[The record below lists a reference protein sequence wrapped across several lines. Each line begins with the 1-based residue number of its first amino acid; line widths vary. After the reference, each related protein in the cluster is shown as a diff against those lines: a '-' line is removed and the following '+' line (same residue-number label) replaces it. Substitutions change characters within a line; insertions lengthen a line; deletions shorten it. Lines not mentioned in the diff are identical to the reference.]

1 MFNKTADS
9 SNIHIMLKTNTRLSE
24 GNKWPIYTHQLHGV
38 QLASCL
44 LVQEC
49 NEVTFLW
56 LIRLCHFTAWIMFA
70 TDAKQEQRSW
80 NQLYNPEG
88 WICSAASPED
98 VWDLHGCQGREG
110 TSRLSLPWPSSPGAS
125 REPSSSQP
133 YLTVLSHT
141 AYTTHAVPDPDLMST
156 SALPCH
162 PRPGPAPLPSPR
174 PPCRTM
180 PWDRAL
186 LPSPGAAAQWQAFV
200 FSPARQRDFSQ
211 SRFHT
216 SWERSIMRTG
226 YEAVISICKEG
237 STKEVMRTNFHTYS
251 PF

>member
-1 MFNKTADS
+1 MLQAFNKTDDS

-24 GNKWPIYTHQLHGV
+24 GNKWPIYTHQLHSA

-49 NEVTFLW
+49 SEVTFLW
-56 LIRLCHFTAWIMFA
+56 LICLCHFTAWIMFA
-70 TDAKQEQRSW
+70 TDAKQEQINW

-88 WICSAASPED
+88 RICSAASPED
-98 VWDLHGCQGREG
+98 IWDLLGCQGREG
-110 TSRLSLPWPSSPGAS
+110 TSRLSLPWPSSPGAL
-125 REPSSSQP
+125 REPSPSQP
-133 YLTVLSHT
+133 YLTVLT
-141 AYTTHAVPDPDLMST
+141 PIVYTTHPVPVTDLMST
-156 SALPCH
+156 SALLRLPWPGLAPFPLLRPLWPC
-162 PRPGPAPLPSPR
+162 G
-174 PPCRTM
+174 TM

-186 LPSPGAAAQWQAFV
+186 LQARG
-200 FSPARQRDFSQ
+200 FSPSRQRDFSQ

-226 YEAVISICKEG
+226 YEAIISICKEE
-237 STKEVMRTNFHTYS
+237 STKEEMRTNFHMYS